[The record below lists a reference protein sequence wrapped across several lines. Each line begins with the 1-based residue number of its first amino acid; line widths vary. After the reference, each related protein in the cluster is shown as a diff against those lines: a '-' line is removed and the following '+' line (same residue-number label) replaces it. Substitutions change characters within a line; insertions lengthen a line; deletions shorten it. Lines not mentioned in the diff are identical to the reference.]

1 MGARGWRGRDYDAA
15 SHELKVGM
23 PAPVIQNRDHWTR
36 RTASC
41 LFGLCGL
48 MATAATAA
56 EVQVAVAAN
65 FAAPM
70 KAIAEAFQRDT
81 GHKVAMALGSSGQF
95 YAQIRN
101 GAPFTVCLSADDETP
116 ARLEKEGL
124 AVPGSR
130 QTYATGRLALWSRQ
144 AAYVDPQGEVLSR
157 GNFDKIAIAN
167 PTLAP
172 YGAAAIEVLEQ
183 LGLRSRLSP
192 RIVLGAN
199 VSQVHQFVYS
209 GNATLGFVAL
219 SQVMKNGQ
227 LLEGSAWLV
236 PSTLHR
242 PIRQDAVLLQ
252 TGRSQ
257 AAAQALLDYLQSTQA
272 QAIIRSF
279 GYELPSDTAPKTR

>member
-1 MGARGWRGRDYDAA
+1 MFA
-15 SHELKVGM
+15 
-23 PAPVIQNRDHWTR
+23 PATKNRSLWTR
-36 RTASC
+36 RGASW

-48 MATAATAA
+48 MAVSASGA

-101 GAPFTVCLSADDETP
+101 GAPFAVFLSADDETP
-116 ARLEKEGL
+116 ARLEREGL

-130 QTYATGRLALWSRQ
+130 QTYATGRLALWSRR
-144 AAYVDPQGEVLSR
+144 AGYVDPRGEVLSQ
-157 GNFDKIAIAN
+157 GGFDKIAIAN
-167 PTLAP
+167 PSLAP

-183 LGLRSRLSP
+183 LGLRSRLSS
-192 RIVLGAN
+192 RIVQGAN
-199 VSQVHQFVYS
+199 VSQVHQFVFS

-219 SQVMKNGQ
+219 SQVMRHGQ
-227 LLEGSAWLV
+227 ILEGSAWLV

-252 TGRSQ
+252 PGRSQ
-257 AAAQALLDYLQSTQA
+257 AAAMALLDYLQSANA

-279 GYELPSDTAPKTR
+279 GYELQSDPMPNPR